1 MYTDFVVALV
11 LSILCFSAISAL
23 LNTYIFDEKCMY
35 ENIIFYGQ
43 MILYP

>member
-1 MYTDFVVALV
+1 MYTDFVVTLV
-11 LSILCFSAISAL
+11 LSILSFSAISAL
-23 LNTYIFDEKCMY
+23 LNTYILMKKRMY